1 MQKICYT
8 DTMQYRKGIIDYAAY
23 NGKSRKDA
31 LPMKF

>member
-1 MQKICYT
+1 MDNPAKLPGWKKYVFPI
-8 DTMQYRKGIIDYAAY
+8 YAAY

>member
-1 MQKICYT
+1 MMITELVKNT
-8 DTMQYRKGIIDYAAY
+8 EMKKGANAAY